1 MSYDKVIEKIQ
12 ENNLSWGDIDRIL
25 LNPDTY
31 DEFRARA
38 SFDPS
43 NYATT
48 DNPAVRE
55 TTDEEQIVYVAEN
68 GMQVTINL

>member
-1 MSYDKVIEKIQ
+1 MSYQRVVDKIQ
-12 ENNLSWGDIDRIL
+12 ENDLSWNDIDRIL

-31 DEFRARA
+31 EEFRQRA

-48 DNPAVRE
+48 DKPAVRE
-55 TTDEEQIVYVAEN
+55 TTDEEQIIYVAEN